1 MSEGLKLKY
10 NVTKVEDGTPV
21 YDCFVLRP
29 QKDPAARAALRTY
42 AETTNNDE
50 LRKDIH
56 GWINDIESALRAQ
69 EQNEPQ
75 CRDCKHLGKAWACD
89 NCTYDRELRDRTSYY
104 EPKGADHE

>member
-1 MSEGLKLKY
+1 MSEAKRASKAGRAIAEFEEYKSMGY
-10 NVTKVEDGTPV
+10 GQA
-21 YDCFVLRP
+21 YRP
-29 QKDPAARAALRTY
+29 SSESIETAL
-42 AETTNNDE
+42 
-50 LRKDIH
+50 
-56 GWINDIESALRAQ
+56 SALRAQ